1 MLSVYK
7 NLRIFV
13 PDVLKFFNDVLG
25 DSFQS
30 RDLILNFI
38 IIFKFFYFL
47 IFLFICLFIWLCQ
60 VWSSI
65 FIAGYGSCIMWDPV
79 PRPGPPAL
87 WAWSLNCWT
96 TREVPNFIISLIL
109 YSLSFAHWGNYLFSL
124 TVPLSHHPP
133 PCPLLL
139 CLFVILSRRFT
150 HIIWQCELFDFSFLM
165 VPIGPLLL
173 HPVLVLWILVSLLF
187 L

>member
-47 IFLFICLFIWLCQ
+47 IFLFMCLFIWLCQ

-133 PCPLLL
+133 PCPLPDSFVFLSYFLGDLL
-139 CLFVILSRRFT
+139 ILS
-150 HIIWQCELFDFSFLM
+150 DNVSFLIL
-165 VPIGPLLL
+165 VFSWFQ
-173 HPVLVLWILVSLLF
+173 LVLCYYILF
-187 L
+187 